1 LDFAPQLR
9 CGRKCSHVDGI
20 AYMTG

>member
-1 LDFAPQLR
+1 LDFVPQLR
-9 CGRKCSHVDGI
+9 CGRKCLHGDGI